1 MINIILIAE
10 KSDFFLSDIKQI
22 STSLRQRMD
31 CCIRGGNQHAYYVHL
46 GCPGL
51 ISPQVHSFLL
61 PCRAGLCRLHFPGFT
76 SASLQLGAANGRH
89 CWKLQG
95 DIRVGE
101 GAVQKERRKMECFSS
116 SCSSSWG
123 SSLVGAM
130 PSLWFQLLVNSP
142 AKILPSCGC
151 DSGSCPLTTV
161 PLFFV
166 SPA

>member
-1 MINIILIAE
+1 MIY
-10 KSDFFLSDIKQI
+10 FLSDIKRI

-31 CCIRGGNQHAYYVHL
+31 CFIRGGNQHAYYVYL

-51 ISPQVHSFLL
+51 IGPQVHSFLL
-61 PCRAGLCRLHFPGFT
+61 PCRAGLCRLHFPGFM

-95 DIRVGE
+95 DIKVVE
-101 GAVQKERRKMECFSS
+101 GAVKKERRKVECFSS
-116 SCSSSWG
+116 SFSSPWG
-123 SSLVGAM
+123 SSLVGAIC
-130 PSLWFQLLVNSP
+130 LLCGSSSRWSP
-142 AKILPSCGC
+142 AMILPSCGC
-151 DSGSCPLTTV
+151 DSGSCPLIRV